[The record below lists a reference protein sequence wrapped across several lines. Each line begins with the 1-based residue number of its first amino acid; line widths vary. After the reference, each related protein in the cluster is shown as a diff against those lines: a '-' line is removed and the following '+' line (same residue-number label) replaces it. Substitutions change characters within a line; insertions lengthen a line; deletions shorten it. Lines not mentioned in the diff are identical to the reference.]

1 MELRAGRGIGG
12 KDYVHLD
19 LTHLGKK
26 VIDEKLPDI
35 TEFARVYQGI
45 EPITQPVPIQP
56 TAHYAMGGIPTDND
70 ARVIVD
76 EKNTVMPGLYAAGE
90 CACVSVHGANRLGTN
105 SLLDILVFGRR
116 AGRSMAA
123 DVGAANGELPGLP
136 AAPPSPSAA
145 RSRPCATGRRGENAQ
160 HIRDRAGRS
169 DDGRLRRFPDE
180 GVARRDD
187 ARAARSAYALR
198 KRLRSRTRGTRL
210 QHGAARGARGGLPAR
225 LRRGDGRGGPR
236 PDGVARGAFRE
247 DFPERNDTDW
257 LKHSLAYRAEGGPD
271 LRYKPVTIT
280 KFQPKPRTY

>member
-1 MELRAGRGIGG
+1 M
-12 KDYVHLD
+12 D

-56 TAHYAMGGIPTDND
+56 TAHYAMGGIPTNVE
-70 ARVIVD
+70 ARVVID
-76 EKNTVMPGLYAAGE
+76 EQNSVLPGLYAAGE

-116 AGRSMAA
+116 AGRAMTE
-123 DVGAANGELPGLP
+123 DVRAANGELPDLP
-136 AAPPSPSAA
+136 VAAAEPVRGELEAI
-145 RSRPCATGRRGENAQ
+145 RSRPRGENAQ
-160 HIRDRAGRS
+160 HIRLELADAMMDDCGVFRTRATLEDMTR
-169 DDGRLRRFPDE
+169 RLRDLRARYANVGITDSGRIFNTELLEAREVGYLLDCAE
-180 GVARRDD
+180 ATVAAAL
-187 ARAARSAYALR
+187 AREES
-198 KRLRSRTRGTRL
+198 
-210 QHGAARGARGGLPAR
+210 RGGH
-225 LRRGDGRGGPR
+225 
-236 PDGVARGAFRE
+236 FRE
-247 DFPERNDTDW
+247 DFPERNDADW